1 MSARPSTAADTP
13 SGSGCATGVWRLA
26 DVLLVLAVVAL
37 AGIQAVPAENEAHYL
52 AMARHYWQPSWCSGD
67 LLLQSAP
74 IHRAYYVLF
83 GWVANV
89 VSLPMAAWT
98 GRALAWLML
107 AAAWQ
112 WLSRMF
118 VPRWGWASISMALLA
133 LGNRYGHLSGEWLIG
148 GIEAKTLAYPCVF
161 AGLAAWSSQRQRTA
175 LVLFAAATAWHPLVG
190 GWALATWALTFAIW
204 QRGILLEFL
213 SAPGAFAA
221 MVAGCLCL
229 IGLLP
234 PILADLHTPPET
246 RCAAWRMLVHQRIP
260 HHLLPGAFGG
270 QAWLGFGVV
279 AALLIV
285 LSRTASRSSRS
296 DSAPQATTRIL
307 RFTLVAAA
315 LALAGLIAAVAM
327 RPWPDAQASLLRFY
341 WFRQLGVIAPAAA
354 ALLATHRLSER
365 RWQSRA
371 LRTVLALLL
380 YAVVLATSACWDRV
394 PAAERPTPLDRFRSW
409 ENACQWIRDA
419 TPGDALFITPRL
431 RQTFKWYA
439 QRAEVATWKD
449 VPQDAAHV
457 VVWWQRLV
465 DLHTIE
471 TATGREWIK
480 SLTQHPPQK
489 LQALGE
495 RYKADYL
502 VCGSQPALPLPLLYQ
517 NEHYA
522 VYWLADGEPYNVS
535 SP

>member
-1 MSARPSTAADTP
+1 MSGRPSTAADAP
-13 SGSGCATGVWRLA
+13 SGRGCAVGAWRLA
-26 DVLLVLAVVAL
+26 DVLLVFAVVAL

-67 LLLQSAP
+67 LLLQSAA

-89 VSLPMAAWT
+89 VSLSMAAWT
-98 GRALAWLML
+98 GRFLAWLML

-112 WLSRMF
+112 WLSSIV
-118 VPRWGWASISMALLA
+118 VPRLGWASISMALLA

-161 AGLAAWSSQRQRTA
+161 AGLAAWLSERQRTA
-175 LVLFAAATAWHPLVG
+175 LILLAAATAWHPLVG
-190 GWALATWALTFAIW
+190 GWALATWALTLAVW
-204 QRGILLEFL
+204 RRGVLRGFL
-213 SAPGAFAA
+213 SVPGAIAA
-221 MVAGCLCL
+221 VVAAGLCL

-246 RCAAWRMLVHQRIP
+246 RSAAWRILVHQRIP

-279 AALLIV
+279 AAILFAM
-285 LSRTASRSSRS
+285 SRLTLPSSRN
-296 DSAPQATTRIL
+296 DPEGQATTGIL
-307 RFTLVAAA
+307 RFAVVAAA

-327 RPWPDAQASLLRFY
+327 RPWPDAQASVLRFY
-341 WFRQLGVIAPAAA
+341 WFRQVGVIVPAAA
-354 ALLATHRLSER
+354 ALLATNWLSER
-365 RWQSRA
+365 RWPSRA
-371 LRTVLALLL
+371 MRAVLALPL
-380 YAVVLATSACWDRV
+380 YGVVLATSACWDRV

-409 ENACQWIRDA
+409 EDACQWVRGA
-419 TPGDALFITPRL
+419 TPADALFITPRL

-449 VPQDAAHV
+449 VPQDAAHI

-465 DLHTIE
+465 DLHTVE

-480 SLTQHPPQK
+480 SLTQHSPQK
-489 LQALGE
+489 LGALGE

-502 VCGSQPALPLPLLYQ
+502 VCGSQPPLPLPLLYH

-522 VYWLADGEPYNVS
+522 VYWLADNEPHKAS